1 VIRLGVLVPAGN
13 PTVEPECYRLAPPG
27 VTVHFSRLGTPGVSG
42 ITGGA
47 DGMEART
54 RAYLDGLP
62 EALGVLGPVEPSVV
76 VLAHTA
82 VSYVAGF
89 GADEG
94 IVERMTSLVGA
105 PAFTAAGAVAAAFAQ
120 LGVKRIGLGTPYP
133 ASISA
138 LGRAYWEASGL
149 AIVGFYRLEDVPNI
163 YEETEESTR
172 AVARGANTPEAE
184 AVFIS
189 GTGLPTVGVIEAL
202 EGELGKPV
210 ITAVQAMM
218 WRALRLAGYRQP
230 VPGYGRLL
238 HDV

>member
-27 VTVHFSRLGTPGVSG
+27 VTVHFSRVGTPGVSG

-54 RAYLDGLP
+54 RAYLDGVP
-62 EALGVLGPVEPSVV
+62 DALGVLAPVEPAVV

-89 GADEG
+89 GADDG
-94 IVERMTSLVGA
+94 IVARMRSVVSA
-105 PAFTAAGAVAAAFAQ
+105 PACTAAGAVAAALAH
-120 LGVKRIGLGTPYP
+120 LGVTRIALGTPYP

-138 LGRAYWEASGL
+138 LGRAYWEAAGL
-149 AIVGFYRLEDVPNI
+149 HVVGYHRLEDVENI
-163 YEETEESTR
+163 YEETEDSTR
-172 AVARGANTPEAE
+172 TLARRADTPEAD
-184 AVFIS
+184 ALVIS
-189 GTGLPTVGVIEAL
+189 GTGLPTVGVIEEL
-202 EGELGKPV
+202 EAKLGKPV
-210 ITAVQAMM
+210 ISAVQACM

-230 VPGYGRLL
+230 VRGYGRLL
-238 HDV
+238 QEV

>member
-13 PTVEPECYRLAPPG
+13 PTVEPECYRVAPPG
-27 VTVHFSRLGTPGVSG
+27 VTVHFSRLGTPGVTG
-42 ITGGA
+42 LTGGA

-62 EALGVLGPVEPSVV
+62 AALDVLQPVEPSVV

-89 GADEG
+89 GADDG
-94 IVERMTSLVGA
+94 IVARMTSLVAA
-105 PAFTAAGAVAAAFAQ
+105 PATTAAGAVTAAFAQ
-120 LGVKRIGLGTPYP
+120 LGVKRIALGTPYP

-149 AIVGFYRLEDVPNI
+149 AVVGFHRLENVTNI
-163 YEETEESTR
+163 YEETEESAR
-172 AVARGANTPEAE
+172 AVARRANTPEAE
-184 AVFIS
+184 VVFVS

-202 EGELGKPV
+202 EAELGKPV
-210 ITAVQAMM
+210 VTAVQALM
-218 WRALRLAGYRQP
+218 WRALRLAGHRQP
-230 VPGYGRLL
+230 VRGHGRLL
-238 HDV
+238 RDA